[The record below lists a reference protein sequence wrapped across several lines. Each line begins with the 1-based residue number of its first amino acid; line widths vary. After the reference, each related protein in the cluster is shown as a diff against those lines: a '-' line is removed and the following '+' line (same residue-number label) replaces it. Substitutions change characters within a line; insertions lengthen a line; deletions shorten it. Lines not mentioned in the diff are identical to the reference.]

1 MTSTLTFDIFARD
14 RASGT
19 FNKFGDAVKGAGD
32 DTTKAGGKVEGFGGK
47 IGGLVGKL
55 GIAGGAMAGL
65 ALAAKGIADAMDR
78 EVVND
83 RLAASLGATP
93 KMAEK
98 MGKVSSRLYAGAWG
112 DSMGEVADAV
122 EAVGTSFD
130 GMGKGGQLERVSR
143 QAMDFSKIFRVDLP
157 KATMVAGQAVKSG
170 LAKNA
175 TEAFD
180 LMTAASQRVPA
191 ALRDDVLDAGNEY
204 GQFFASLGFSGEQA
218 FGMLAKGAEKGTYG
232 IDKVGDAIK
241 EFTIRSTDG
250 SKASTDA
257 YKAIGLNA
265 EDMATKIIKG
275 GKGAATATSDIVG
288 GLLKMK
294 DPAKQAQTAIALFG
308 TPLEDLNVK
317 DIPDFLRSM
326 QKGTEGMDGFKG
338 SIDRA
343 GDTLNDNA
351 STKIEAFKRSMQT
364 AFVDFLGGKVLP
376 AAEKFGGYLKDT
388 FGPVIQKAGDWFRTE
403 LLPPLRDLAESAAP
417 KARDIMTALKGAF
430 QDAKPFIELMG
441 KVLVNV
447 VVPGLKKLVE
457 IAGPT
462 LVGNIKLIGKAFEFM
477 GNAGKT
483 MWNTVLQ
490 PVFKFIVNGVA
501 DILDGWASMLG
512 AMGKVPGFGWAKKAA
527 EAMGSA
533 AEKARA
539 VAAGIEKIKD
549 KKVTVTVAYKYEGR
563 KGGAGSTRGDS
574 GGEFDPGSY
583 LGRGRAGMT
592 IQSATAKFFD
602 ALADGMKKGGKKLD
616 AVLDAS
622 RTRLRD
628 KLGGI
633 RDEMKSM
640 GESIASALNQVDFSG
655 SLTEHLASLTGTN
668 GALTNLMAVFEK
680 LKSSVSKDYLSSL
693 MQSGNIGLATA
704 LANDPAAAAQAS
716 ALYDS
721 NASIAKGLGDQTAQQ
736 VMGDKIVKALELEI
750 AKMVR
755 ELKDSPGKTAREL
768 RKEIKEIKLV
778 VEGLSAGQ
786 RAYLRGAS

>member
-1 MTSTLTFDIFARD
+1 LSSTLTFDIFARD

-19 FNKFGDAVKGAGD
+19 FNKFGDSVKGAGD
-32 DTTKAGGKVEGFGGK
+32 KTSATGGKLGGLGGM
-47 IGGLVGKL
+47 IGGLAGKL
-55 GIAGGAMAGL
+55 GIATGAMAPF
-65 ALAAKGIADAMDR
+65 ALAIKGIGDAMANEVSSDR
-78 EVVND
+78 M
-83 RLAASLGATP
+83 AAALGSSP
-93 KMAEK
+93 KVAEK
-98 MGKVSSRLYAGAWG
+98 MGKVSSRLFAGAWG
-112 DSMGEVADAV
+112 DSMDDVNRSV
-122 EAVGTSFD
+122 EAVASSF
-130 GMGKGGQLERVSR
+130 GGLSSAGLEKVSA
-143 QAMDFSKIFRVDLP
+143 QAMDFAKIFDTEVPR
-157 KATMVAGQAVKSG
+157 ATMVASTVVKSG

-180 LMTAASQRVPA
+180 LMTAAAQRVPSSLRENVFDA
-191 ALRDDVLDAGNEY
+191 AEEY
-204 GQFFASLGFSGEQA
+204 SGFFKGLGFDGEQA
-218 FGMLAKGAEKGTYG
+218 FGMLAEGAKKGQFG

-241 EFTIRSTDG
+241 EFTIRTTDG
-250 SKASTDA
+250 SKASKDA
-257 YKAIGLNA
+257 YGAIGLDA
-265 EDMATKIIKG
+265 ESMAGKIVKG
-275 GKGAATATSDIVG
+275 GKSARSATSDIIG
-288 GLLKMK
+288 GLLNMK

-326 QKGTEGMDGFKG
+326 QKGSEGMDGFKG
-338 SIDRA
+338 SIERA

-351 STKIEAFKRSMQT
+351 STKIEAFKRGVQT
-364 AFVDFLGGKVLP
+364 AFVDFLGGKALP
-376 AAEKFGGYLKDT
+376 AMEKFGGFLRET
-388 FGPVIQKAGDWFRTE
+388 LGPVVQQAGDWFRTK

-417 KARDIMTALKGAF
+417 KARQIMEALKGAF

-441 KVLVNV
+441 KILINV

-462 LVGNIKLIGKAFEFM
+462 LVSNIKLVGKAFEFM
-477 GNAGKT
+477 GNMGKA
-483 MWNTVLQ
+483 MWNNVLQ
-490 PVFKFIVNGVA
+490 PVFRFIVRGVA
-501 DILDGWASMLG
+501 DILDGWSTMLG

-527 EAMGSA
+527 EDMADAGA
-533 AEKARA
+533 KARA
-539 VAAGIEKIKD
+539 VADGIKKIPTT
-549 KKVTVTVAYKYEGR
+549 KKVTITVATKYTGLR
-563 KGGAGSTRGDS
+563 APGGTGPTRTTGFLND
-574 GGEFDPGSY
+574 GFLP
-583 LGRGRAGMT
+583 RGQTEMS
-592 IQSATAKFFD
+592 IQTATSKFFD

-628 KLGGI
+628 KLGGL

-640 GESIASALNQVDFSG
+640 SQSIASALNQVDFSG
-655 SLTEHLASLTGTN
+655 SLEEHLASLTGTN

-736 VMGDKIVKALELEI
+736 VLGDKIEQALKAEI
-750 AKMVR
+750 GKMIK

-768 RKEIKEIKLV
+768 RKEIKDLRIELT
-778 VEGLSAGQ
+778 GGSAGQ
-786 RAYLRGAS
+786 RAYLRGAN

>member
-1 MTSTLTFDIFARD
+1 LSSTLTFDIFARD

-19 FNKFGDAVKGAGD
+19 FNKFGDSVKGAGD
-32 DTTKAGGKVEGFGGK
+32 KTSATGGKLDGFGGK

-55 GIAGGAMAGL
+55 GIAGAAMGGI
-65 ALAAKGIADAMDR
+65 ALAVKGIGDAMDK

-93 KMAEK
+93 KMAER
-98 MGKVSSRLYAGAWG
+98 MGKISSRLYAGAWG
-112 DSMGEVADAV
+112 DSMDEVAHAV
-122 EAVGTSFD
+122 EAAATSFD
-130 GMGKGGQLERVSR
+130 GLSAGGLQKASR
-143 QAMDFSKIFRVDLP
+143 QALDYSKIFEVDLP

-191 ALRDDVLDAGNEY
+191 SLRDDVLDAGNEY
-204 GQFFASLGFSGEQA
+204 GQFFAGLGFSGEQA
-218 FGMLAKGAEKGTYG
+218 FGMLVKGAEKGTYG

-241 EFTIRSTDG
+241 EFSIRATDG

-257 YKAIGLNA
+257 YGAIGLNA
-265 EDMATKIIKG
+265 ETMANKIVKG
-275 GKGAATATSDIVG
+275 GKGAATATSDIVD

-326 QKGTEGMDGFKG
+326 QTGSEGMDKFKG
-338 SIDRA
+338 SIERA

-351 STKIEAFKRSMQT
+351 STKIEAFKRGVQT
-364 AFVDFLGGKVLP
+364 AFVDFLGGKALP
-376 AAEKFGGYLKDT
+376 AMEKFGGFLRET
-388 FGPVIQKAGDWFRTE
+388 LGPVVQQAGDWFRTK

-417 KARDIMTALKGAF
+417 KARQIMEALKGAF
-430 QDAKPFIELMG
+430 QDAKPFIELLG
-441 KVLVNV
+441 KILTNV

-462 LVGNIKLIGKAFEFM
+462 LVSNIKLVGKAFEFM
-477 GNAGKT
+477 GNMGKA
-483 MWNTVLQ
+483 MWNNVLQ
-490 PVFKFIVNGVA
+490 PVFRFIVNGVA
-501 DILDGWASMLG
+501 DILDGWSTMLG
-512 AMGKVPGFGWAKKAA
+512 AMGKVPGFGWAKKAS
-527 EAMGSA
+527 EAMGDA

-539 VAAGIEKIKD
+539 VAEGIKKIPNKT
-549 KKVTVTVAYKYEGR
+549 VTVTVAYKYTGR

-574 GGEFDPGSY
+574 GGEFDPSSY
-583 LGRGRAGMT
+583 LGRGQAQMS
-592 IQSATAKFFD
+592 IQQAASKFFD

-633 RDEMKSM
+633 RDEMRSM
-640 GESIASALNQVDFSG
+640 SESVASALNQVDFSG
-655 SLTEHLASLTGTN
+655 GIAEHMASLTGTN

-716 ALYDS
+716 ALFDS
-721 NASIAKGLGDQTAQQ
+721 NAAMAKGLGDQTAQQ
-736 VMGDKIVKALELEI
+736 VLGDKITKALELEI
-750 AKMVR
+750 GKMVR
-755 ELKDSPGKTAREL
+755 ELKDAPGKTAREL
-768 RKEIKEIKLV
+768 RKEIKELKLV
-778 VEGLSAGQ
+778 VEGLTPGQ
-786 RAYLRGAS
+786 RAYLRGLS